1 MIIVTFLGKN
11 EAQKSF
17 KLKDFMKN
25 QIVQKVLKYVL
36 DFYFDIISREDLD
49 EHLKSHPSSLIAL
62 NNVFPG
68 IFLIFNLNI
77 QDSCT

>member
-1 MIIVTFLGKN
+1 
-11 EAQKSF
+11 
-17 KLKDFMKN
+17 MKN

-49 EHLKSHPSSLIAL
+49 EHLKSHPSSLVAL

-68 IFLIFNLNI
+68 IFPLDFSS
-77 QDSCT
+77 QFEYSKDSCTQIYFNVLC